1 MTDFG
6 PKSEM
11 RWVPV
16 NRLSVDERY
25 QRSLETRAGQKLIG
39 RIVEG
44 FRWSAFHAILIT
56 PSDHGWRIIDGQ
68 HRVEAARRL
77 GIDEVPAVVIQAVSL
92 AEQASAS
99 LSANRDRVKLTELA
113 LHHAQLVAGDHLA
126 LSVNELCTANNI
138 TIPRYQVPADRLK
151 PGQTLALAA
160 LRRLAR
166 MQDRTLA
173 HRIVTTVADAY
184 RGEVG
189 ALRSSI
195 FQAVCSLMR
204 LDTRGAKY
212 GAALSQSTAAQL
224 LREAQGYR
232 ARHGVR
238 EVDAIAEVL
247 RQRAGGVRSIFASPE
262 LKLRAMAGR

>member
-11 RWVPV
+11 RWVHV
-16 NRLSVDERY
+16 DRLSVDERY

-44 FRWSAFHAILIT
+44 FRWSAFHAILVT
-56 PSDHGWRIIDGQ
+56 PSDQGWRILDGQ

-77 GIDEVPAVVIQAVSL
+77 GIDEVPAVVIETVSL
-92 AEQASAS
+92 TDQAAAF
-99 LSANRDRVKLTELA
+99 LSANRDRIKVNEYA
-113 LHHAQLVAGDHLA
+113 LHHAQLVSGECLA
-126 LSVNELCTANNI
+126 LSVDELCKGAEI
-138 TIPRYQVPADRLK
+138 AIPRYPLPSDQIK
-151 PGQTLALAA
+151 PGQTLALGA
-160 LRRLAR
+160 LRRLAK
-166 MQDRTLA
+166 MQDRALA
-173 HRIVTTVADAY
+173 HCVVVTVANAY
-184 RGEVG
+184 RGEAG

-204 LDTRGAKY
+204 IGDLGAKY
-212 GAALSQSTAAQL
+212 GPALSQSTAAQL

-247 RQRAGGVRSIFASPE
+247 RQRCAPRAIFAAPE